1 MIGLQG
7 WLHSGRLPGKVYTA
21 SEIIS
26 GEWVLLSIESILSEG
41 YSHNSYR
48 TVVLPISYPP
58 MVQCSSGH
66 GRQLDKAFCVKL
78 ILGCVPMNL
87 VFILVGPDSNRY
99 NIIRQY

>member
-1 MIGLQG
+1 MPFFKPTPVSLAACAFSFQS
-7 WLHSGRLPGKVYTA
+7 LEL
-21 SEIIS
+21 
-26 GEWVLLSIESILSEG
+26 
-41 YSHNSYR
+41 
-48 TVVLPISYPP
+48 
-58 MVQCSSGH
+58 CSSGH